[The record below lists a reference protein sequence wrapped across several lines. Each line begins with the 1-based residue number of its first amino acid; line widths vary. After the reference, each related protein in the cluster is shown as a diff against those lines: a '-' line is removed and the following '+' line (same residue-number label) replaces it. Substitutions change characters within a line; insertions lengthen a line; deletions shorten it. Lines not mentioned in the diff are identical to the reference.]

1 MIPNRAARTLV
12 REMRMTDPTP
22 LEPPRRWLYINTAG
36 AILLAMVCFGAS
48 GGVDLLDLPGEL
60 MMAGALATRMHWP
73 RISLALATVGGMW
86 IAALIHEPT
95 LTGLVAPLIVYS
107 MARWADLPTRRITLG
122 VMVLAVV
129 VAPLSW
135 RVDLLFGAPVFSPQT
150 ATILVVCTLTV
161 GTAYAIG
168 RTARTTLVS
177 RAERL
182 AAQQERERHLMVERE
197 QQLRMN
203 TVHERNRIARELHD
217 IIAHS
222 LSVIV
227 VQAEGGR
234 AVAARN
240 PAMAEQALTT
250 IADTSRSSL
259 AEMRSMV
266 RLLRGESDDSG
277 EYVPAPGL
285 ADIPGLIE
293 RTGNATL
300 TVDGDL
306 PTVSDAVGL
315 TAYRVVQESLT
326 NVLKHAG
333 PNVRAAVTI
342 TYWPGEIQLEVAD
355 NGRGAAAASDGQG
368 NGVQGMQERLELHG
382 GQLLARPQVGGGFL
396 VRARLPYSP
405 DATPASGPPQV
416 QGRMDG

>member
-1 MIPNRAARTLV
+1 MQI
-12 REMRMTDPTP
+12 TDLTP
-22 LEPPRRWLYINTAG
+22 LEPPRRWLYINSAAG
-36 AILLAMVCFGAS
+36 IVLALICLASSTHNLLG
-48 GGVDLLDLPGEL
+48 LPGEL
-60 MMAGALATRMHWP
+60 LVAGAFAVRMH
-73 RISLALATVGGMW
+73 RTRLSLVLAAIGGLM
-86 IAALIHEPT
+86 IAVTIHEPT
-95 LTGLVAPLIVYS
+95 MTGLAIPLIVYS
-107 MARWADLPTRRITLG
+107 LARWADQLTRRLTLG
-122 VMVLAVV
+122 AMAIAVV
-129 VAPLSW
+129 AAPLSW
-135 RVDLLFGAPVFSPQT
+135 QTGLMFGRVDPLSPDV
-150 ATILVVCTLTV
+150 IGLVVMCTLAV

-168 RTARTTLVS
+168 RTTRTTLLS

-182 AAQQERERHLMVERE
+182 VAQQERERHLMVERE

-227 VQAEGGR
+227 LQAEGGR
-234 AVAARN
+234 AVAAKN

-250 IADTSRSSL
+250 IAETSRTSL

-266 RLLRGESDDSG
+266 RLLRGESDDSDD
-277 EYVPAPGL
+277 YVPAPGL
-285 ADIPGLIE
+285 ADIPDLVE

-300 TVDGDL
+300 VVDGDL

-333 PNVRAAVTI
+333 PNVRATVTI
-342 TYWPGEIQLEVAD
+342 TYWPGEIQLEIAD
-355 NGRGAAAASDGQG
+355 SGRGAAAVSDGQG
-368 NGVQGMQERLELHG
+368 NGVRGMRERLELHG

-396 VRARLPYSP
+396 VRARLPYGAEPTPMP
-405 DATPASGPPQV
+405 DTPPVPRPPGPDP
-416 QGRMDG
+416 QGRMGA